1 MIHTCSPNGRLP
13 GFGDRPT
20 SLEKSRGLG
29 RKATS
34 SVASGHFED
43 GNVGLR
49 VLPSPCSIVGLTLV
63 AAVTVFI
70 AGCGTSDETA
80 SDVPPKMVFVDV
92 KTGEA
97 KALPAT
103 AEVPVMNPDTG
114 RRTMMPAMY
123 CETCAKWYPVPP
135 AEQLNR
141 AKEAGMCPQH
151 KTPLK
156 AEGPMP

>member
-1 MIHTCSPNGRLP
+1 MIHSHE
-13 GFGDRPT
+13 FGDHSPRTEARPT
-20 SLEKSRGLG
+20 SLVSSGDLKHPEHDS
-29 RKATS
+29 S
-34 SVASGHFED
+34 SVHSVRRAGSILRLALLAGVCVAS
-43 GNVGLR
+43 L
-49 VLPSPCSIVGLTLV
+49 
-63 AAVTVFI
+63 
-70 AGCGTSDETA
+70 GCGTSEDATSDEPQT
-80 SDVPPKMVFVDV
+80 MVFVDV

-103 AEVPVMNPDTG
+103 AEVPVVNPDTG

-141 AKEAGMCPQH
+141 AKGAGMCPKH